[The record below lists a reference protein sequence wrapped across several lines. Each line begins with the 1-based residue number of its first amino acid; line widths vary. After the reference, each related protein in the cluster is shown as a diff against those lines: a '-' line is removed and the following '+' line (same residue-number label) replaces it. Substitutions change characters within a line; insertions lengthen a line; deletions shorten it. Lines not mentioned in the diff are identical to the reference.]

1 MLANP
6 ISGFLIDG
14 CFLIPS
20 RKAARVL
27 KPRCKPGPIVK
38 ENKLSMLYSV
48 GASDHDMSCEDI
60 APVLSMGS
68 RVPLAVLYRPLHQGY
83 TGNDQV

>member
-1 MLANP
+1 
-6 ISGFLIDG
+6 
-14 CFLIPS
+14 
-20 RKAARVL
+20 
-27 KPRCKPGPIVK
+27 
-38 ENKLSMLYSV
+38 MLYSV

>member
-20 RKAARVL
+20 RKAAR
-27 KPRCKPGPIVK
+27 PIVK

-60 APVLSMGS
+60 APLYQWVPAYPSLSSIDLYTKDTQGMIKS
-68 RVPLAVLYRPLHQGY
+68 DFRVRSH
-83 TGNDQV
+83 

>member
-20 RKAARVL
+20 RKAAR
-27 KPRCKPGPIVK
+27 PIVK